1 MKRWIIAL
9 TLTTGVLALGLA
21 GGATA
26 ARDAGEMAKANAPS
40 RPAVPEGFARLF
52 DGKTLAGWKGRD
64 SLWKVADGAIT
75 GQTTKDA
82 PLKRNEFIY
91 TEKQYGDFE
100 LLIKF
105 RLANHNSGV
114 QIRSRA
120 SDGFVVKGYQADIA
134 EKRYTGI
141 LYEEGGRGILVD
153 VDPKEVAKHL
163 KQGEWNQYRI
173 VCKGDNIQAFINDFR
188 TFNYTEKK
196 EGKPTKG
203 VIALQLHRGPPMKVQ
218 FKDVFIKEL

>member
-1 MKRWIIAL
+1 MKRLMVVA
-9 TLTTGVLALGLA
+9 TLAATVLALAWA
-21 GGATA
+21 GGAGA
-26 ARDAGEMAKANAPS
+26 ARKSEADQPGCT
-40 RPAVPEGFARLF
+40 AVPKGFVSLF
-52 DGKTLAGWKGRD
+52 DGKTLAGWKGRE
-64 SLWKVADGAIT
+64 SLWKVEDGAIVGT
-75 GQTTKDA
+75 TTKDA

-114 QIRSRA
+114 QIRSQA

-141 LYEEGGRGILVD
+141 LYEEGGRGILMN

-163 KQGEWNQYRI
+163 KKGGWNQYRI
-173 VCKGDNIQAFINDFR
+173 VCKGDNIQAFVNDFR

-203 VIALQLHRGPPMKVQ
+203 VIALQLHRGPPMCVR
-218 FKDVFIKEL
+218 FKDIYIKEL